1 MSCFLLKG
9 SFNFRVSIV
18 RDIRRTAVTELF
30 RILKMTLRVIF
41 SILNNLSL
49 RRNINLNIR
58 KFTKANKPL
67 FWQKWTPDVFSYFPA
82 AMFVPLRGTQTWRL
96 HTKLYKFMWNILS
109 KNSSTECC
117 TDLTIGQMPYLFIL
131 YTMSISWLHSGNG
144 FDFFFSMAWQWKPR
158 IVFS

>member
-1 MSCFLLKG
+1 M
-9 SFNFRVSIV
+9 

-58 KFTKANKPL
+58 KLTRANKPL
-67 FWQKWTPDVFSYFPA
+67 FWQKWTPDVFPYFRP
-82 AMFVPLRGTQTWRL
+82 PCRGTQTWRL

-109 KNSSTECC
+109 NNSSTACR
-117 TDLTIGQMPYLFIL
+117 TDLTLGQIPYLLIL
-131 YTMSISWLHSGNG
+131 YTMSISWLHSWNG
-144 FDFFFSMAWQWKPR
+144 LNFFFNGVTATLWRRHAGVHDAWLNWQ
-158 IVFS
+158 IIG